1 MHFKLLHT
9 VLILAA
15 LGASTGAWADKSWY
29 LLGSMGPSTYGSS
42 VQSDTDADLTRQ
54 GKTGVSST
62 SSSNSTGFKVM
73 LGRQFNPNFA
83 VEGGYVDMGSLGY
96 SATFAGGNISI
107 DSRITGFNVSA
118 VGLAPINYQLTAFG
132 KLGYTLGTVTAKG
145 SSGGTTV
152 SLSQDKSSIGMGFG
166 GIYSLTPNVGLRAE
180 WERLYSDVTL
190 LSFGVQVKF

>member
-1 MHFKLLHT
+1 
-9 VLILAA
+9 
-15 LGASTGAWADKSWY
+15 
-29 LLGSMGPSTYGSS
+29 MGPSTYGSS

-54 GKTGVSST
+54 GKTGISST

-73 LGRQFNPNFA
+73 LGRQLNPNFA

-96 SATFAGGNISI
+96 NATFAGGNISI
-107 DSRITGFNVSA
+107 DSRVTGFNVSA

-166 GIYSLTPNVGLRAE
+166 GLYSLTPTVGLRAE